1 MSEDEEVDEEKR
13 NQSLCNLFFFLFIF
27 FRMPSPSLWARYER
41 FLDEYPLLGRS
52 LTAASIAGASEAMV
66 QVLSSSSSSSQRRQ
80 RGSSSPASSFQARRV
95 ALWVLYGGLFSGPVG
110 HGWQKLL
117 SACFAQP
124 KKKRG
129 RKLRE
134 EKQEVEDKNGE
145 NAAPSETRELA
156 LRVAADALVFGP
168 LCNAVAIAFI
178 ALALERRPASAVPA
192 ALRSALP
199 ATQLRAWRFW
209 PLVSLVAYSRVPPK
223 LRVPFFNCAGFLWG
237 VILISG
243 ASKGSGRA
251 GKRG

>member
-1 MSEDEEVDEEKR
+1 
-13 NQSLCNLFFFLFIF
+13 
-27 FRMPSPSLWARYER
+27 
-41 FLDEYPLLGRS
+41 
-52 LTAASIAGASEAMV
+52 
-66 QVLSSSSSSSQRRQ
+66 
-80 RGSSSPASSFQARRV
+80 
-95 ALWVLYGGLFSGPVG
+95 VG

-117 SACFAQP
+117 SACFAP

-134 EKQEVEDKNGE
+134 EKQDNGNGKNSGGK
-145 NAAPSETRELA
+145 NAPAVSETRELA

-178 ALALERRPASAVPA
+178 ALALERRPASSVPA

-209 PLVSLVAYSRVPPK
+209 PLVSLIAYSKVPPK

-243 ASKGSGRA
+243 ASKGKGRA